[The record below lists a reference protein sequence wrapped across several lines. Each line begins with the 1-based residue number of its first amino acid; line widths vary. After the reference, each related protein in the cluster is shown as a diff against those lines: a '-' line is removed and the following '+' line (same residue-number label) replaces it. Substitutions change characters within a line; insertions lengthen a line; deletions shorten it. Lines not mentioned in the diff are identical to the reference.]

1 MFPTDPRQRVLLTA
15 NVPPQRRDWCSREV
29 RREAAGTRPGRLPEA
44 VWMQVVEMLEEAMGT
59 GDVFLGRGGES
70 QGGVDGEGKKKN
82 MMAELDEIVTGVSS
96 RDAVWV

>member
-1 MFPTDPRQRVLLTA
+1 
-15 NVPPQRRDWCSREV
+15 
-29 RREAAGTRPGRLPEA
+29 
-44 VWMQVVEMLEEAMGT
+44 MLEAMGT